1 MSDSL
6 YYKLDRI
13 ENSVEYIVNNTTPI
27 NDINQYFQITD
38 GQIAIAALIISL
50 VAAICGFCGFVYQM
64 RSAKLL
70 EIANKRRPSLYPL
83 LERLY
88 NNFITLSILYE
99 YDSDYNMSYT
109 EEMKHAES
117 NRSSSQKRYIKC
129 ISRVDE
135 LLSNM
140 ELSDNMI
147 ILEKYETYENDNI
160 YNLAFTIK
168 NEIYEYNRYINT
180 SKNHFIKNKEE
191 KHRADSDNLYSISRR
206 LIRDI
211 LLLDSLC
218 IQKKQYLL
226 KKKCCPLERELSFFI
241 VTRFF
246 SSISRLTPDN
256 DSIIADPYK
265 NILISPIDFKN
276 SIPLKDVIIKAKDI
290 NKLRKKGNKYNP
302 EQLLFTYIDSAIEC
316 INYIKNR
323 TQSEE
328 QTSVSKSALIMIIK
342 KLISRIL
349 KQQEETYND
358 TTLKNR
364 VEFCLGNIYLD
375 IRGQIDTKVINVDQ
389 IAKYD
394 ILLQFAIQKHN
405 LLTLGSK
412 QAYNKEIRRIEKKA
426 IWHKERIRQNIN

>member
-1 MSDSL
+1 M
-6 YYKLDRI
+6 
-13 ENSVEYIVNNTTPI
+13 
-27 NDINQYFQITD
+27 
-38 GQIAIAALIISL
+38 
-50 VAAICGFCGFVYQM
+50 
-64 RSAKLL
+64 
-70 EIANKRRPSLYPL
+70 
-83 LERLY
+83 
-88 NNFITLSILYE
+88 
-99 YDSDYNMSYT
+99 
-109 EEMKHAES
+109 
-117 NRSSSQKRYIKC
+117 
-129 ISRVDE
+129 
-135 LLSNM
+135 
-140 ELSDNMI
+140 
-147 ILEKYETYENDNI
+147 
-160 YNLAFTIK
+160 
-168 NEIYEYNRYINT
+168 
-180 SKNHFIKNKEE
+180 
-191 KHRADSDNLYSISRR
+191 
-206 LIRDI
+206 
-211 LLLDSLC
+211 
-218 IQKKQYLL
+218 
-226 KKKCCPLERELSFFI
+226 
-241 VTRFF
+241 
-246 SSISRLTPDN
+246 TPDN

-265 NILISPIDFKN
+265 KILISPIDFKN

-316 INYIKNR
+316 INHIKNR

-349 KQQEETYND
+349 KQQEEIYND

-412 QAYNKEIRRIEKKA
+412 QVYNKEIRRIEKKA